1 MHNIRT
7 IKDLLPEIFGTK
19 SHLSILSVSNGWA
32 DRWYIELIEGFFPF

>member
-19 SHLSILSVSNGWA
+19 SHLSILTASTSSA